1 MAVQKESEQV
11 LLTSVLKST
20 PFPGPVRQIILLWI
34 WGSIAYTKEGERT
47 TINKIQKNKN
57 IYLKPTTVT
66 TSCH

>member
-34 WGSIAYTKEGERT
+34 WGPAWVTNQLFDLDLHGFWNPRLSV
-47 TINKIQKNKN
+47 
-57 IYLKPTTVT
+57 LKLGK
-66 TSCH
+66 S